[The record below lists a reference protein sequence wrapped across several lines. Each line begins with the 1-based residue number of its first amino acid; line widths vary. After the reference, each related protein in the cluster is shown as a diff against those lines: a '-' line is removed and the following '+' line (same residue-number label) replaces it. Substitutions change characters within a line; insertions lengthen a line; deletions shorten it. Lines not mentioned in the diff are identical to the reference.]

1 MLLVDTNV
9 VAYLLIDGD
18 HTAAAQELYAR
29 DPDWRS
35 EAFLL
40 VEFTNVL
47 ASSIAAK
54 RMTLSLAE
62 GFLAKASAFLDGK
75 LGRVAHAAVLA
86 SVVRHRV
93 SACDARFLALAEQL
107 GRRLVTED
115 KKLRTAAPA
124 LTQSLSEALASA

>member
-18 HTAAAQELYAR
+18 HTAAAQELHAR
-29 DPDWRS
+29 DADWRS

-54 RMTLSLAE
+54 RMTLPLAK
-62 GFLAKASAFLDGK
+62 GFLTKASAFLDGK
-75 LGRVAHAAVLA
+75 LGRVTHAAVLVSA
-86 SVVRHRV
+86 ARHRV
-93 SACDARFLALAEQL
+93 SAYDARFLALAEQL

-115 KKLRTAAPA
+115 QKLRTAAPA